1 MQYIQ
6 QQELREYVQQFC
18 EHIRQS
24 YSIDPRQFELQNVKR
39 GLRNADGTGVLVGVT
54 NIGSV
59 QGYQIVDGAPVPMPG
74 HLYYRGIDINDI
86 VSAHV
91 KNNAFGYEE
100 VSYLLLIGKLPTQ
113 SQLNQYHRALQ
124 VARRLPDGFT
134 EDMILKAPSKNVMNK
149 LSRAVLALYSY
160 DPNPDDTSIEN
171 VVRQS
176 IELTARISV
185 IVAHAYATKRHY
197 FDGESLYLHVPQENL
212 SLAENFLHMLRR
224 DNHFTPEEAHLLDL
238 MLTIHA
244 EHGGG
249 NNSAFTCRVLSST
262 GTDTY
267 GAISAAIS
275 SLKGPLHGGANQKV
289 MEMFEDVR
297 RHTADPTSD
306 GAVADYLRLVRD
318 KKAGDGSGKIYGL
331 GHAVYTVDDPR
342 AVILKKYARDMAVKT
357 GYDDDFDLM
366 ERIERMG
373 IEVLNEKLE
382 GRKSM
387 CANVD
392 MYSGLVYRM
401 LGIPDELF
409 TPLFA
414 IARTAGWCAHRIEEL
429 LTGGRIM
436 RPAYRAV
443 SQRVEYV
450 DIADRG

>member
-6 QQELREYVQQFC
+6 QQELRGYVRQFC
-18 EHIRQS
+18 EDIRQS
-24 YSIDPRQFELQNVKR
+24 YHIDPKQFELANVKR
-39 GLRNADGTGVLVGVT
+39 GLRNADGTGVMAGIT
-54 NIGSV
+54 TIGSV
-59 QGYQIVDGAPVPMPG
+59 QGYQMIDGAPVPMHG
-74 HLYYRGIDINDI
+74 HLYYRGIDLGDI
-86 VSAHV
+86 IENHV
-91 KNNAFGYEE
+91 KNGDFGYEE
-100 VSYLLLIGKLPTQ
+100 VSYLLLIGKLPTRT
-113 SQLNQYHRALQ
+113 QLDQYHRALA

-160 DPNPDDTSIEN
+160 DPNPDDTSTEN

-176 IELTARISV
+176 MELIARLPV
-185 IVAHAYATKRHY
+185 IVAHAYAVKRHY
-197 FDGESLYLHVPQENL
+197 YDGQSLYLHVPQEHM

-224 DNHFTPEEAHLLDL
+224 DNQFTPEEAHLLDL

-267 GAISAAIS
+267 GSISGAIS

-289 MEMFEDVR
+289 MEMFQDVR
-297 RHTADPTSD
+297 EHAVDPASD
-306 GAVADYLRLVRD
+306 ASVADYLRLVRD

-331 GHAVYTVDDPR
+331 GHAVYTMDDPR
-342 AVILKKYARDMAVKT
+342 AILLKQYASDMAVRT
-357 GYDDDFDLM
+357 GYDEDFHLM

-382 GRKSM
+382 GRKTM

-414 IARTAGWCAHRIEEL
+414 TARIAGWCAHRIEEL
-429 LTGGRIM
+429 ITGGRIM

-443 SQRVEYV
+443 SQRAEYTPIEV
-450 DIADRG
+450 R